1 MGELVAT
8 RAIVVRVSDV
18 KPELVLATYSCQA
31 CGYENYQEIT
41 GKEYTPLMFC
51 TSAKCK
57 ENKTNGPLIFSSSGS
72 KFVAYQ
78 EMRIQETSDQ
88 LTDGNIPRAFVVHVS
103 GELIRQ
109 ASPGD
114 VVEIQAVLLPLKQSG
129 LKYRQDLIYDGY
141 LEGYKITREKKKYV

>member
-1 MGELVAT
+1 MTNENPWSVREQLPIQVLKKFTVAIVYGPDAKYQTLCIKQLKAERMGELVAT

-103 GELIRQ
+103 G
-109 ASPGD
+109 
-114 VVEIQAVLLPLKQSG
+114 
-129 LKYRQDLIYDGY
+129 
-141 LEGYKITREKKKYV
+141 